1 MTNPELQQVTT
12 TPTYPNLGW
21 PFSMTFKFKT
31 YKSEMAHHYYHSDP
45 NLQLIG

>member
-21 PFSMTFKFKT
+21 PFSMTFKT